1 MGLFIGSDQTMWA
14 VHNCNS
20 QFWVYFGR
28 GWLWGVGGGGGGRG
42 RRGGY
47 SIKSKT
53 NIHMGLSWRGNSHL
67 TAKKL
72 NCKD

>member
-20 QFWVYFGR
+20 QFGFTLEGGGCG
-28 GWLWGVGGGGGGRG
+28 GWGGGGGGRG